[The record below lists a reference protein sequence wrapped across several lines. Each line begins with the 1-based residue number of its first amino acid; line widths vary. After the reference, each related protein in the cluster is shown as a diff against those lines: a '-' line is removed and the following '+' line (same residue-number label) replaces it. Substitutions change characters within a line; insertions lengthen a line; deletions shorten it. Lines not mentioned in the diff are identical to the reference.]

1 MSKITDKER
10 LEIYK
15 KWKKGEGSERLS
27 QEYGIDR
34 SKIKYLVRLIERHGP
49 EILRQGKKRK
59 YTKAFKEEVIRST
72 ASMDPLVQRKWVCYP

>member
-15 KWKKGEGSERLS
+15 KAKEGAGSKRLS
-27 QEYGIDR
+27 REYGIDR

-49 EILRQGKKRK
+49 EIL
-59 YTKAFKEEVIRST
+59 
-72 ASMDPLVQRKWVCYP
+72 

>member
-27 QEYGIDR
+27 REYGIDR

-49 EILRQGKKRK
+49 EILRQGKNGNTQKHSRK
-59 YTKAFKEEVIRST
+59 KSSTK
-72 ASMDPLVQRKWVCYP
+72 C

>member
-59 YTKAFKEEVIRST
+59 YTKAFKEEVINKVLMENQKILILISLET
-72 ASMDPLVQRKWVCYP
+72 